1 MHQLISHLEK
11 GMPLSRG
18 EKVIRKLKSDELAE
32 FMEIRDMQIASVKA
46 AYDLRRLHEKVKA
59 KSFLLW
65 DRLTLADERAETAEA
80 RGLTLGVRRTPEGE
94 WVLAEAKRDKK
105 AISDLIRSLFGIED
119 DE

>member
-1 MHQLISHLEK
+1 
-11 GMPLSRG
+11 
-18 EKVIRKLKSDELAE
+18 
-32 FMEIRDMQIASVKA
+32 
-46 AYDLRRLHEKVKA
+46 
-59 KSFLLW
+59 
-65 DRLTLADERAETAEA
+65 LADERAETAEA